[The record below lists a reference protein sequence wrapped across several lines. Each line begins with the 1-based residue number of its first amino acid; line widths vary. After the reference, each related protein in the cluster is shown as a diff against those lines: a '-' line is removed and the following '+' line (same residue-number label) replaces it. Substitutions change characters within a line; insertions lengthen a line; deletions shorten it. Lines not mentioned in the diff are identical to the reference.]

1 MLLRQIKYFQ
11 AVVENG
17 SFTEAAE
24 ACYISQSAI
33 SQQIQ
38 ALEKEIGVKLLERK
52 KRSFTLTP
60 AGEHFYSKTVVL
72 GAELERICR
81 ETVRIAHKDDAQ
93 LNIGYLKCYGGDE
106 FHSALADFTA
116 KYPDV
121 TVNVIEG
128 NHEELYDELRFGK
141 VDLVLNDQRRAFSD
155 EYVNFELVRSNCY
168 VEISTNNP
176 MAKLNKL
183 EISDLKNTPCVLVAS
198 KGQEE
203 TEQTYYSDVVGFSG
217 DFLFADNLQ
226 RARIM
231 VVSNRGVMPIE
242 GVENADYFG
251 SGIHRIPLCRGG
263 KPLTRN
269 YCAFWKE
276 DNSGYYVEEFA
287 NMLKRRFDK
296 HFALE

>member
-11 AVVENG
+11 TVVEKG

-38 ALEKEIGVKLLERK
+38 ALEKEIGVKLFERK
-52 KRSFTLTP
+52 NRKFTLTP
-60 AGEHFYSKTVVL
+60 AGEHFYNKTVVL
-72 GAELERICR
+72 SSELERICR
-81 ETVRIAHKDDAQ
+81 DTVRIAHKDNAV

-106 FHSALADFTA
+106 FHSALADFIA

-121 TVNVIEG
+121 SVSVIEG
-128 NHEELYDELRFGK
+128 NHEELYDELGFSK

-155 EYVNFELVRSNCY
+155 EYVNFELVRSSCY
-168 VEISTNNP
+168 IEISTNNP
-176 MAKLNKL
+176 LSKLDKID
-183 EISDLKNTPCVLVAS
+183 ISDLKNTLCILVAS

-203 TEQTYYSDVVGFSG
+203 TEQTYYRDIVGFKG

-226 RARIM
+226 RARM
-231 VVSNRGVMPIE
+231 LVVSNQGVMPIE
-242 GVENADYFG
+242 GVGNSAYFG
-251 SGIHRIPLCRGG
+251 SGIHRVPLYRGD

-269 YCAFWKE
+269 YCAFWKK

-287 NMLKRRFDK
+287 DMLKKQFDK
-296 HFALE
+296 

>member
-1 MLLRQIKYFQ
+1 MLLRQIKYFRT
-11 AVVENG
+11 VVEKG

-38 ALEKEIGVKLLERK
+38 SLEKEIGVKLFERRNRK
-52 KRSFTLTP
+52 FTLTP
-60 AGEHFYSKTVVL
+60 AGEHFYNKTVVL
-72 GAELERICR
+72 SSELERICR
-81 ETVRIAHKDDAQ
+81 ETVRIAHKDDAV

-106 FHSALADFTA
+106 FHAALAAFTA

-121 TVNVIEG
+121 NVNVIEG

-155 EYVNFELVRSNCY
+155 EYVNFELIRSTCY
-168 VEISTNNP
+168 IEISTNNP
-176 MAKLNKL
+176 LSKLSKID
-183 EISDLKNTPCVLVAS
+183 ISDLKNTPCILVAS

-203 TEQTYYSDVVGFSG
+203 TEQTYYRDVVGFHG
-217 DFLFADNLQ
+217 DFLFADTLQ
-226 RARIM
+226 RARMM
-231 VVSNRGVMPIE
+231 VVSNQGVMPIE
-242 GVENADYFG
+242 GVGNSAYFG
-251 SGIHRIPLCRGG
+251 SGIHRVPLYRGE

-287 NMLKRRFDK
+287 DILKVQFNK
-296 HFALE
+296 

>member
-11 AVVENG
+11 AVVEKG

-38 ALEKEIGVKLLERK
+38 ALEKEIGVQLFVRK
-52 KRSFTLTP
+52 SRKFTLTP
-60 AGEHFYSKTVVL
+60 AGEHFYNKTIVL
-72 GAELERICR
+72 SSELERICR

-121 TVNVIEG
+121 NVNVIEG

-168 VEISTNNP
+168 IELSTNNP
-176 MAKLNKL
+176 MSKLSQL
-183 EISDLKNTPCVLVAS
+183 DISDLKNTPCILVAS

-203 TEQTYYSDVVGFSG
+203 VEQTYYRDVVGFSG

-226 RARIM
+226 KARMM

-242 GVENADYFG
+242 GVGDSDYFG
-251 SGIHRIPLCRGG
+251 SGIHRIPLYRNG

-287 NMLKRRFDK
+287 NMLKNRFNK
-296 HFALE
+296 ELS

>member
-11 AVVENG
+11 TVVEKG

-38 ALEKEIGVKLLERK
+38 SLEKEIGVKLFERK
-52 KRSFTLTP
+52 NRRFPLTP
-60 AGEHFYSKTVVL
+60 AGEHFYNKTVVHSS
-72 GAELERICR
+72 ELERICR
-81 ETVRIAHKDDAQ
+81 ETVRIAHKDSAV

-106 FHSALADFTA
+106 FHSALADFIA

-121 TVNVIEG
+121 SVSVIEG

-155 EYVNFELVRSNCY
+155 EYVNFELIRSNCY
-168 VEISTNNP
+168 IELSNHNP
-176 MAKLNKL
+176 LSKLDKID
-183 EISDLKNTPCVLVAS
+183 ISDLKNTPCILVAS

-203 TEQTYYSDVVGFSG
+203 TEQTYYRDIVGFKG
-217 DFLFADNLQ
+217 EFLFADNLQ
-226 RARIM
+226 RARMM
-231 VVSNRGVMPIE
+231 VVSNQGVMPIE
-242 GVENADYFG
+242 GVGNSGYFG
-251 SGIHRIPLCRGG
+251 SGIHRVPLYRGG
-263 KPLTRN
+263 KPMTRN

-276 DNSGYYVEEFA
+276 DNSGFYVEEFA
-287 NMLKRRFDK
+287 DMLKAQFHK
-296 HFALE
+296 

>member
-11 AVVENG
+11 TVVEKG

-38 ALEKEIGVKLLERK
+38 SLEKEIGVKLFERK
-52 KRSFTLTP
+52 NRKFTLTS
-60 AGEHFYSKTVVL
+60 AGEHFYNKTVVL
-72 GAELERICR
+72 SSELERICR
-81 ETVRIAHKDDAQ
+81 ETVRIAHKDSAV

-106 FHSALADFTA
+106 FHAALADFIA

-121 TVNVIEG
+121 SVSVIEG

-155 EYVNFELVRSNCY
+155 EYVNFELIRSNCY
-168 VEISTNNP
+168 IELSTHNP
-176 MAKLNKL
+176 LSKLDKID
-183 EISDLKNTPCVLVAS
+183 ISDLKNTPCILVAS

-203 TEQTYYSDVVGFSG
+203 TEQTYYRDIVGFKG
-217 DFLFADNLQ
+217 EFLFADNLQ
-226 RARIM
+226 RARMM
-231 VVSNRGVMPIE
+231 VVSNQGVMPIE
-242 GVENADYFG
+242 GVGNSGYFG
-251 SGIHRIPLCRGG
+251 SGIHRVSLYRGD

-269 YCAFWKE
+269 YCASF
-276 DNSGYYVEEFA
+276 NYFSVLLTGCGS
-287 NMLKRRFDK
+287 FD
-296 HFALE
+296 

>member
-11 AVVENG
+11 TVVEKG

-24 ACYISQSAI
+24 VCYISQSAI

-38 ALEKEIGVKLLERK
+38 SLEKEIGVKLFERK
-52 KRSFTLTP
+52 NRKFSLTP
-60 AGEHFYSKTVVL
+60 AGEHFYKKTVVL
-72 GAELERICR
+72 SSELERICR
-81 ETVRIAHKDDAQ
+81 ETVRIAHKDNAQ
-93 LNIGYLKCYGGDE
+93 LNIGYLKCYGGNE
-106 FHSALADFTA
+106 FHAALAEFTA

-121 TVNVIEG
+121 NVNVIEG

-155 EYVNFELVRSNCY
+155 EYVNFELIHSNCFI
-168 VEISTNNP
+168 ELSTNNP
-176 MAKLNKL
+176 LSRL
-183 EISDLKNTPCVLVAS
+183 SEIEITDLKNTPCILVAS

-203 TEQTYYSDVVGFSG
+203 TEQTYYRDVVGFQG

-226 RARIM
+226 RARMM
-231 VVSNRGVMPIE
+231 VVSNQGVMPIE
-242 GVENADYFG
+242 GVGKSDYFG
-251 SGIHRIPLCRGG
+251 SGIHRLPLNRSG
-263 KPLTRN
+263 KQLTRN

-287 NMLKRRFDK
+287 EILKQQFNK
-296 HFALE
+296 

>member
-11 AVVENG
+11 TVVEKG

-38 ALEKEIGVKLLERK
+38 SLENEIGVKLFERK
-52 KRSFTLTP
+52 KRRFTLTP
-60 AGEHFYSKTVVL
+60 AGEYFYNKTVVL
-72 GAELERICR
+72 SSELERICR
-81 ETVRIAHKDDAQ
+81 ETVRIAHRDYTQ
-93 LNIGYLKCYGGDE
+93 LNIGYLRCYGGDE
-106 FHSALADFTA
+106 FQLALADFTA
-116 KYPDV
+116 KYSD
-121 TVNVIEG
+121 VNVSVTEG

-155 EYVNFELVRSNCY
+155 EYVNFELMRTNCF
-168 VEISTNNP
+168 VEVSTNNP
-176 MAKLNKL
+176 LSKLDR
-183 EISDLKNTPCVLVAS
+183 IDIADLKNTPCILVVS

-203 TEQTYYSDVVGFSG
+203 TEQTYYRDVVGFSG
-217 DFLFADNLQ
+217 DFVFADSLQ
-226 RARIM
+226 KARIM

-242 GVENADYFG
+242 GARDSGYFG
-251 SGIHRIPLCRGG
+251 SGIRRVPLYRAD

-276 DNSGYYVEEFA
+276 DNSGFYVEEFA
-287 NMLKRRFDK
+287 DMLKKRFER
-296 HFALE
+296 L

>member
-11 AVVENG
+11 TVVEKG

-38 ALEKEIGVKLLERK
+38 ALEKEIGVKLFERK
-52 KRSFTLTP
+52 SRKFSLTP
-60 AGEHFYSKTVVL
+60 AGEHFYQKTVVL
-72 GAELERICR
+72 SAELERVCR
-81 ETVRIAHKDDAQ
+81 ETVRIAHKDNAQ

-106 FHSALADFTA
+106 FHSALASFTA

-121 TVNVIEG
+121 NVNVIEG

-155 EYVNFELVRSNCY
+155 EYVNFELIRSNCFI
-168 VEISTNNP
+168 ELSTNNP
-176 MAKLNKL
+176 LSKLGKI
-183 EISDLKNTPCVLVAS
+183 EITDLKNTPCILVAS

-203 TEQTYYSDVVGFSG
+203 TEQTYYRDVVGFRG

-226 RARIM
+226 KARMM
-231 VVSNRGVMPIE
+231 VVSNQGVMPIE
-242 GVENADYFG
+242 GVGKSDYFG
-251 SGIHRIPLCRGG
+251 SGIHRLPLYRNG
-263 KPLTRN
+263 KQLTRN

-287 NMLKRRFDK
+287 DMLKQQFEN
-296 HFALE
+296 AIE

>member
-1 MLLRQIKYFQ
+1 MLLKQIRYFQ
-11 AVVENG
+11 TVVEKG

-38 ALEKEIGVKLLERK
+38 SLEKEIGVKLFERK
-52 KRSFTLTP
+52 SRKFTLTP
-60 AGEHFYSKTVVL
+60 AGAYFYNKTVVL
-72 GAELERICR
+72 SAELDRICR
-81 ETVRIAHKDDAQ
+81 EAVRIAQKDNAQ

-106 FHSALADFTA
+106 FHAALADFTA

-121 TVNVIEG
+121 SVSVIEG
-128 NHEELYDELRFGK
+128 NHEELYNELRMGK

-155 EYVNFELVRSNCY
+155 EYVNFELIRCDCY
-168 VEISTNNP
+168 IELSTNHP
-176 MAKLNKL
+176 LSKLDAVNI
-183 EISDLKNTPCVLVAS
+183 EDLKTTPCILVAS

-203 TEQTYYSDVVGFSG
+203 IEQIYYRDIVGFRG

-226 RARIM
+226 KARIM

-242 GVENADYFG
+242 GVGNSAYFG
-251 SGIHRIPLCRGG
+251 SGIRRVPLYRGS

-276 DNSGYYVEEFA
+276 DNSGFYVEEFA
-287 NMLKRRFDK
+287 DMLKARFDSE
-296 HFALE
+296 LS

>member
-11 AVVENG
+11 TVVEKG

-38 ALEKEIGVKLLERK
+38 SLEKEIGVKLFERK
-52 KRSFTLTP
+52 NRKFTLTP
-60 AGEHFYSKTVVL
+60 AGEHFYNKTVVL
-72 GAELERICR
+72 SSELERICR
-81 ETVRIAHKDDAQ
+81 ETVRIAHKDSAV

-106 FHSALADFTA
+106 FHAALADFIA

-121 TVNVIEG
+121 SVSVIEG

-155 EYVNFELVRSNCY
+155 EYVNFELIRSSCY
-168 VEISTNNP
+168 IELSTHNP
-176 MAKLNKL
+176 LSKLDKID
-183 EISDLKNTPCVLVAS
+183 ISDLKNTPCILVAS

-203 TEQTYYSDVVGFSG
+203 TEQTYYRDIVGFKG
-217 DFLFADNLQ
+217 EFLFADNLQ
-226 RARIM
+226 RARMM
-231 VVSNRGVMPIE
+231 VVSNQGVMPIE
-242 GVENADYFG
+242 GVGNSGYFG
-251 SGIHRIPLCRGG
+251 SGIHRIPLYRGG
-263 KPLTRN
+263 KPMTRN

-276 DNSGYYVEEFA
+276 DNSGFYVEKFA
-287 NMLKRRFDK
+287 DMLKNRFHK
-296 HFALE
+296 

>member
-11 AVVENG
+11 TVVEKG

-38 ALEKEIGVKLLERK
+38 SLEKEIGVKLFERK
-52 KRSFTLTP
+52 NRKFTLTP
-60 AGEHFYSKTVVL
+60 AGEHFYNKTVVL
-72 GAELERICR
+72 SSELERICR
-81 ETVRIAHKDDAQ
+81 ETVRIAHKDSAV

-106 FHSALADFTA
+106 FHAALADFIA

-121 TVNVIEG
+121 SVSVIEG

-155 EYVNFELVRSNCY
+155 EYVNFELIRSNCY
-168 VEISTNNP
+168 IELSTHNP
-176 MAKLNKL
+176 LSKLDKID
-183 EISDLKNTPCVLVAS
+183 ISDLKNTPCILVAS

-203 TEQTYYSDVVGFSG
+203 TEQTYYRDIVGFKG
-217 DFLFADNLQ
+217 EFLFADNLQ
-226 RARIM
+226 RARMM
-231 VVSNRGVMPIE
+231 VVSNQGVMPIE
-242 GVENADYFG
+242 GVGNSGYFG
-251 SGIHRIPLCRGG
+251 SGIHRVSLYRGD

-276 DNSGYYVEEFA
+276 DNSGFYVEEFA
-287 NMLKRRFDK
+287 DMLKTQFNK
-296 HFALE
+296 

>member
-11 AVVENG
+11 TVVEKG

-38 ALEKEIGVKLLERK
+38 SLEKEIGVKLFERK
-52 KRSFTLTP
+52 NRKFTLTP
-60 AGEHFYSKTVVL
+60 AGEHFYNKTVVL
-72 GAELERICR
+72 SSELERICR
-81 ETVRIAHKDDAQ
+81 ETVRIAHKDSAV

-106 FHSALADFTA
+106 FHAALADFIA

-121 TVNVIEG
+121 SVSVIEG

-155 EYVNFELVRSNCY
+155 EYVNFELIRSHCY
-168 VEISTNNP
+168 IELSTHNP
-176 MAKLNKL
+176 LSKLDKID
-183 EISDLKNTPCVLVAS
+183 ISDLKNTPCILVAS

-203 TEQTYYSDVVGFSG
+203 TEQTYYRDIVGFKG
-217 DFLFADNLQ
+217 EFLFADNLQ
-226 RARIM
+226 RARMM
-231 VVSNRGVMPIE
+231 VVSNQGVMPIE
-242 GVENADYFG
+242 GVGNSGYFG
-251 SGIHRIPLCRGG
+251 SGIHRIPLYRGG
-263 KPLTRN
+263 KPMTRN

-276 DNSGYYVEEFA
+276 DNSGFYVEEFA
-287 NMLKRRFDK
+287 DMLKTQFDK
-296 HFALE
+296 

>member
-1 MLLRQIKYFQ
+1 MLLKQIKYFQ
-11 AVVENG
+11 TVVEKG

-38 ALEKEIGVKLLERK
+38 SLEKEIGVKLFERK
-52 KRSFTLTP
+52 NRRFALTP
-60 AGEHFYSKTVVL
+60 AGEHFYHKTVVL
-72 GAELERICR
+72 SSELERICR
-81 ETVRIAHKDDAQ
+81 ETVRIAHKDNAV

-106 FHSALADFTA
+106 FHSALAQFAA

-121 TVNVIEG
+121 SVNVIEG

-155 EYVNFELVRSNCY
+155 EYVNFELVRCRCY

-176 MAKLNKL
+176 VSKLDRVD
-183 EISDLKNTPCVLVAS
+183 IADLNNTPCILVAS

-203 TEQTYYSDVVGFSG
+203 TEQTYYRDVVGFQG
-217 DFLFADNLQ
+217 DFLFADTLQ
-226 RARIM
+226 RTRMM
-231 VVSNRGVMPIE
+231 VVMGQGVMPIE
-242 GVENADYFG
+242 GVGSSEYFG
-251 SGIHRIPLCRGG
+251 SGIRRVPLYRGDR
-263 KPLTRN
+263 PLMRN

-276 DNSGYYVEEFA
+276 DNSGFYVEEFA
-287 NMLKRRFDK
+287 DMLKKQFDK
-296 HFALE
+296 

>member
-11 AVVENG
+11 TVVEKG

-38 ALEKEIGVKLLERK
+38 SLEKEIGVKLFERK
-52 KRSFTLTP
+52 NRKFTLTP
-60 AGEHFYSKTVVL
+60 AGEHFYNKTVVL
-72 GAELERICR
+72 SSELEGICR
-81 ETVRIAHKDDAQ
+81 ETVRIAHKDSAV

-106 FHSALADFTA
+106 FHAALADFIA

-121 TVNVIEG
+121 SVSVIEG

-155 EYVNFELVRSNCY
+155 EYVNFELIRSSCY
-168 VEISTNNP
+168 IELSTHNP
-176 MAKLNKL
+176 LSKLDKID
-183 EISDLKNTPCVLVAS
+183 ISDLKNTPCILVAS

-203 TEQTYYSDVVGFSG
+203 TEQTYYRDIVGFKG
-217 DFLFADNLQ
+217 EFLFADNLQ
-226 RARIM
+226 RARMM
-231 VVSNRGVMPIE
+231 VVSNQGVMPIE
-242 GVENADYFG
+242 GVGNSGYFG
-251 SGIHRIPLCRGG
+251 SGIHRIPLYRGG
-263 KPLTRN
+263 KPMTRN

-276 DNSGYYVEEFA
+276 DNSGFYVEKFA
-287 NMLKRRFDK
+287 DMLKNRFHK
-296 HFALE
+296 

>member
-11 AVVENG
+11 TVVEKG

-38 ALEKEIGVKLLERK
+38 SLEKEIGVKLFERK
-52 KRSFTLTP
+52 NRKFTLTP
-60 AGEHFYSKTVVL
+60 AGEHFYKKTVVL
-72 GAELERICR
+72 SSELERICR
-81 ETVRIAHKDDAQ
+81 ETVRIAHKDNAV

-106 FHSALADFTA
+106 FHSALAQFAA

-121 TVNVIEG
+121 SVNVIEG

-155 EYVNFELVRSNCY
+155 EYVNFELIRSNCFI
-168 VEISTNNP
+168 EMSTNNP
-176 MAKLNKL
+176 LSKLS
-183 EISDLKNTPCVLVAS
+183 EIEIADLKNTPCILVAS

-203 TEQTYYSDVVGFSG
+203 TEQTYYRDVVGFQG
-217 DFLFADNLQ
+217 VFLFAENLQ
-226 RARIM
+226 KARMM
-231 VVSNRGVMPIE
+231 VVLGQGVMPIE
-242 GVENADYFG
+242 GVGKSDYVG
-251 SGIHRIPLCRGG
+251 SGIRRIPLYRGA

-276 DNSGYYVEEFA
+276 DNSGFYVEEFA
-287 NMLKRRFDK
+287 DMLKQRFTN
-296 HFALE
+296 AIE

>member
-11 AVVENG
+11 TVVEKG

-38 ALEKEIGVKLLERK
+38 SLEKEIGVKLFERK
-52 KRSFTLTP
+52 NRKFTLTP
-60 AGEHFYSKTVVL
+60 AGEHFYNKTVVL
-72 GAELERICR
+72 SSELERICR
-81 ETVRIAHKDDAQ
+81 ETVRIAHKDSAV

-106 FHSALADFTA
+106 FHAALADFIA

-121 TVNVIEG
+121 SVSVIEG

-155 EYVNFELVRSNCY
+155 EYVNFELIRSSCY
-168 VEISTNNP
+168 IELSTHNP
-176 MAKLNKL
+176 LSKLDKID
-183 EISDLKNTPCVLVAS
+183 ISDLKNTPCILVAS

-203 TEQTYYSDVVGFSG
+203 TEQTYYRDIVGFKG
-217 DFLFADNLQ
+217 EFLFADNLQ
-226 RARIM
+226 RARMM
-231 VVSNRGVMPIE
+231 VVSNQGVMPIE
-242 GVENADYFG
+242 GVGNSGYFG
-251 SGIHRIPLCRGG
+251 SGIHRIPLYRGG
-263 KPLTRN
+263 KPMTRN

-276 DNSGYYVEEFA
+276 DNSGFYVEEFA
-287 NMLKRRFDK
+287 DMLKTQFNK
-296 HFALE
+296 

>member
-11 AVVENG
+11 TVVEKG

-38 ALEKEIGVKLLERK
+38 SLEKEIGVKLFERK
-52 KRSFTLTP
+52 NRRFTLTP
-60 AGEHFYSKTVVL
+60 AGEHFYNKTVVHSS
-72 GAELERICR
+72 ELERICR
-81 ETVRIAHKDDAQ
+81 ETVRIAHKDSAV

-106 FHSALADFTA
+106 FHSALADFIA

-121 TVNVIEG
+121 SVSVIEG

-155 EYVNFELVRSNCY
+155 EYVNFELIRSNCY
-168 VEISTNNP
+168 IELSNHNP
-176 MAKLNKL
+176 LSKLDKID
-183 EISDLKNTPCVLVAS
+183 ISDLKNTPCILVAS

-203 TEQTYYSDVVGFSG
+203 TEQTYYRDIVGFKG
-217 DFLFADNLQ
+217 EFLFADNLQ
-226 RARIM
+226 RARMM
-231 VVSNRGVMPIE
+231 VVSNQGVMPIE
-242 GVENADYFG
+242 GVGNSGYFG
-251 SGIHRIPLCRGG
+251 SGIHRVPLYRGG
-263 KPLTRN
+263 KPMTRN

-276 DNSGYYVEEFA
+276 DNSGFYVEEFA
-287 NMLKRRFDK
+287 DMLKAQFHK
-296 HFALE
+296 